1 MSTKKN
7 SMEKYGGN
15 VLRVKD
21 LLSLVAVSFA
31 VHLLPGAKIDAGSS
45 T

>member
-1 MSTKKN
+1 
-7 SMEKYGGN
+7 MEKYGGN

-31 VHLLPGAKIDAGSS
+31 VHLVPGAKIDAGSS